1 MTCLKSISKFF
12 LKKKSYFTVNKSEFW
27 FCEWGFTNSH
37 KNKKNL
43 IFVVPKLKFLIHASK
58 YSFPCQ
64 ILLFYFYYYYHYY
77 YYYYY
82 YYYCMISYFKF
93 LFLHEALVAM
103 HICNALA
110 RLNFFNKGKWGC
122 GIHTIRKFGLEWEF
136 SWRRLQLFLGRRR
149 FFWGVHDCISRK
161 KWKIIFG
168 YNFFENDIHEGVLR
182 KEDSL

>member
-1 MTCLKSISKFF
+1 M
-12 LKKKSYFTVNKSEFW
+12 
-27 FCEWGFTNSH
+27 
-37 KNKKNL
+37 

-82 YYYCMISYFKF
+82 YYCMISCFKF

-122 GIHTIRKFGLEWEF
+122 GIHTIRKFRLEWD
-136 SWRRLQLFLGRRR
+136 FLE
-149 FFWGVHDCISRK
+149 D
-161 KWKIIFG
+161 G
-168 YNFFENDIHEGVLR
+168 YNFFWEG
-182 KEDSL
+182 EDSFGESTIAYQEKNGRSYLDIIFWKMIFMREF

>member
-64 ILLFYFYYYYHYY
+64 ILLFY
-77 YYYYY
+77 
-82 YYYCMISYFKF
+82 YFIIIIIIIIIIAWF
-93 LFLHEALVAM
+93 L
-103 HICNALA
+103 I
-110 RLNFFNKGKWGC
+110 LNFYFCMRLWLLCIYAMLWQDWIFLRREGEVVAVTPLESSDWSEIFLKMVTTFFGKEKILLG
-122 GIHTIRKFGLEWEF
+122 
-136 SWRRLQLFLGRRR
+136 SPQLY
-149 FFWGVHDCISRK
+149 IKKK
-161 KWKIIFG
+161 KWKIMVG
-168 YNFFENDIHEGVLR
+168 YNFLENDIHKGVLR